1 MGNRL
6 LITHPE
12 HDTKQ
17 ATAAKEAMTATYIR
31 GGIQDLVF
39 LPLDWLC
46 LHNTKIHRVLCVR
59 VVSIGPFPELS

>member
-1 MGNRL
+1 MGHRL

-12 HDTKQ
+12 HDSKQ
-17 ATAAKEAMTATYIR
+17 ATAVKEAMTATYIK

-46 LHNTKIHRVLCVR
+46 LHNTKIHRV
-59 VVSIGPFPELS
+59 